1 MIEQASSAGARLRAY
16 WREELALVALLLAFF
31 VGIVGFSF
39 GSPFDA
45 RLFPIV
51 IGGAGILLAIA
62 IAVAQWQR
70 YRTGDDAPDVDD
82 AGAAATPARFA
93 TALLAAP
100 VFGLLFWLLGFVVA
114 ALAAML
120 LLPPLMGY
128 RDRKRLLVITLV
140 SVATLAVVA
149 PWLLNVDLPHGVVGD
164 WLIDALALRPS

>member
-16 WREELALVALLLAFF
+16 WREEFALVALLLVFF

-62 IAVAQWQR
+62 IGIAQWRR
-70 YRTGDDAPDVDD
+70 YRTGDDVPDVDD

-93 TALLAAP
+93 TALLSAP
-100 VFGLLFWLLGFVVA
+100 VFGLVFWLFGFFVA
-114 ALAAML
+114 SLAAML
-120 LLPPLMGY
+120 LMPPLMGY

-140 SVATLAVVA
+140 TVAALAVIA
-149 PWLLNVDLPHGVVGD
+149 PCLLDVDLPHGVVGD